1 MIKMGNKL
9 SISEEGASQRA
20 LLDYRIDN
28 GTLVEPRSVVVIK
41 NGELIINEQIPVAV
55 AEYNIYMRVDIM
67 WEDAGYSNYR
77 DLGLY
82 GYYSTSYVPM
92 SYCDGELRIKPTD
105 INIEIV
111 IK

>member
-9 SISEEGASQRA
+9 PIGEERASQRA

-28 GTLVEPRSVVVIK
+28 GTLVEARSVVVIK
-41 NGELIINEQIPVAV
+41 NGKLIINEQIPVSV
-55 AEYNIYMRVDIM
+55 SDRNIYMRVDIM
-67 WEDAGYSNYR
+67 WEDAGYSSYR
-77 DLGLY
+77 ELGLY

-92 SYCDGELRIKPTD
+92 SYHDGELRIEPTD
-105 INIEIV
+105 SNIEIV

>member
-1 MIKMGNKL
+1 MGNKL
-9 SISEEGASQRA
+9 PISEERASLSA
-20 LLDYRIDN
+20 LIDYRIDN

-55 AEYNIYMRVDIM
+55 AGDNYMRVDIM

-105 INIEIV
+105 INIEIA
-111 IK
+111 IKKIA